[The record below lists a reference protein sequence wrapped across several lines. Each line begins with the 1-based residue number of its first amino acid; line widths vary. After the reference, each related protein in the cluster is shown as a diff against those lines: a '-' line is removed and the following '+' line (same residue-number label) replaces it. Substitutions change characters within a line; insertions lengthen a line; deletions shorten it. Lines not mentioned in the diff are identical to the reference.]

1 MFIKNNLSWIN
12 IEIACDCLEL
22 NRSSYYVWIE
32 NEESRTAKIA
42 IRNRLVQVI
51 KLEHASTKKRY
62 GATKIAIK
70 LKKDGIMCCRNT
82 VAKLM
87 KQNDIRSIVVKKFKA
102 TTNSAHNHAVF
113 DNILNRQFTVDKPN
127 LAWVGDITYIPTNE
141 GWLYLATV
149 MDLYSNK
156 IIGHAMSDRIN
167 KQLVITA
174 LSNALEARKY
184 PTGVIVHS
192 DRGSQYASNAYKTLL
207 KKYKL
212 IGSMSRKG
220 NCWDNAVAE
229 NFFGLI
235 KKEYI
240 NHVTFATRDSAKLG
254 IFDYIEGWYNTQR
267 IHSKLGYLT
276 PNEFEKLNEP
286 TPIFNPYKI
295 VKKAKHAIKETKS
308 AQL

>member
-22 NRSSYYVWIE
+22 NRSSYYKWIE
-32 NEESRTAKIA
+32 NEEVRTVKMTT
-42 IRNRLVQVI
+42 RTRLVQVI
-51 KLEHASTKKRY
+51 KLEHTSTKKRY

-70 LKKDGIMCCRNT
+70 LKKDGVKCCKNT

-87 KQNDIRSIVVKKFKA
+87 RQNNIRSIVVKKFKA
-102 TTNSAHNHAVF
+102 TTNSAHSHAVF
-113 DNILNRQFTVDKPN
+113 DNILDRQFTVNKPN
-127 LAWVGDITYIPTNE
+127 IAWVSDITYISTNE

-149 MDLYSNK
+149 IDLYSNK

-174 LSNALEARKY
+174 ISNALVARKY

-192 DRGSQYASNAYKTLL
+192 DRGSQYASNDYKSLL

-212 IGSMSRKG
+212 IGSMSRKD

-229 NFFGLI
+229 NFFGII

-240 NHVTFATRDSAKLG
+240 NHVTFATRDLAKLG

-276 PNEFEKLNEP
+276 PNEFEVLNEP
-286 TPIFNPYKI
+286 TPIFNTYKI
-295 VKKAKHAIKETKS
+295 TKKAKKETKM

>member
-12 IEIACDCLEL
+12 IDIACDCLEL
-22 NRSSYYVWIE
+22 NRSSYYEWIK
-32 NEESRTAKIA
+32 NEEVRAIKAISRDKLVRLIKI
-42 IRNRLVQVI
+42 
-51 KLEHASTKKRY
+51 EHDNSKKRY
-62 GATKIAIK
+62 GATKISVN
-70 LKKDGIMCCRNT
+70 LKKAGVQCCKNT

-87 KQNDIRSIVVKKFKA
+87 RKNNLCSIVANKFKA
-102 TTNSAHNHAVF
+102 TTNSTHNHAVF
-113 DNILNRQFTVDKPN
+113 DNILDRRFVVDKPN
-127 LAWVGDITYIPTNE
+127 YAWVEDITYIPTNE

-149 MDLYSNK
+149 IDLYSNK

-174 LSNALEARKY
+174 LTNAIKARKY

-192 DRGSQYASNAYKTLL
+192 DRGSQYASNAYKDLL
-207 KKYKL
+207 TQYKL
-212 IGSMSRKG
+212 VGSMSHKG

-240 NHVTFATRDSAKLG
+240 NHVTFTTRDLAKLG

-276 PNEFEKLNEP
+276 PNEFEALSEP
-286 TPIFNPYKI
+286 VTIFNVNKI
-295 VKKAKHAIKETKS
+295 IKKSENVIKGIKS
-308 AQL
+308 AQV